1 MPTFFELANGLKGD
15 KDQANTQNG
24 QGSIF
29 TTHKDNVGWIPPSIN
44 RYHPWKH
51 INLLLQKIYQK
62 NVTMSIKRIEEN
74 NSFDSGFELIF

>member
-1 MPTFFELANGLKGD
+1 MPTFFELANGLKGY

-29 TTHKDNVGWIPPSIN
+29 TTHKDNVGWVPPSIN

-51 INLLLQKIYQK
+51 INLL
-62 NVTMSIKRIEEN
+62 SILPL
-74 NSFDSGFELIF
+74 FTLGFFWWQLLVMHLFHFSDY

>member
-1 MPTFFELANGLKGD
+1 MPTFFELANGLKGY

-29 TTHKDNVGWIPPSIN
+29 TTHKDNVGWVPPSIN

-51 INLLLQKIYQK
+51 INLL
-62 NVTMSIKRIEEN
+62 S
-74 NSFDSGFELIF
+74 